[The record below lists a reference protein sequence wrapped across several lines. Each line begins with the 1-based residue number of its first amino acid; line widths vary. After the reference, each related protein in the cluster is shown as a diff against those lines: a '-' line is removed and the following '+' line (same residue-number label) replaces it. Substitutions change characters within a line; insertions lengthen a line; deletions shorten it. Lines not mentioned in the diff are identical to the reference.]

1 MTEPTDDTLD
11 EERIISG
18 YVAYFEPLRP
28 PDELIGEAGEFIEKA
43 AAAEPRLAESLQR
56 SALERLVDAF
66 LVDRRGHAE
75 CFSAA
80 HLLGREILRRFGCP
94 FTFDAERKVWILRC
108 GVLALHSRVGTSPG
122 GPTIGECSICG
133 AADFECDHINGEVYD
148 GKRCHRV
155 ITRFD
160 LREISLT
167 PRPHDP
173 RCYRLDT
180 VISAREAERRHG
192 GPLAPGETPIC
203 EHCAT
208 CPGAEGPTSEDLNP
222 EAWQWPTAAESSPDG
237 NG

>member
-1 MTEPTDDTLD
+1 MSDPVDDTRDAYL
-11 EERIISG
+11 ISG

-28 PDELIGEAGEFIEKA
+28 PHELRAEAEELIEQA
-43 AAAEPRLAESLQR
+43 AAAAPRLAESLQR

-66 LVDRRGHAE
+66 LIDRRGHAE

-80 HLLGREILRRFGCP
+80 HVLGRDIVQRFGCP
-94 FTFDAERKVWILRC
+94 LTFDAERQAWILRC
-108 GVLALHSRVGTSPG
+108 GVLALHSRLGLSPG

-133 AADFECDHINGEVYD
+133 AGDFECDHVNGELYD
-148 GKRCHRV
+148 GERCYRL

-160 LREISLT
+160 LKEISLT

-180 VISAREAERRHG
+180 VVSTREVERRHG
-192 GPLAPGETPIC
+192 GPLAAGESPVC

-208 CPGAEGPTSEDLNP
+208 CPGAEGPADDDLNP
-222 EAWQWPTAAESSPDG
+222 GAWAWPVETASSVQPRA
-237 NG
+237 